1 MEKRKTALITGA
13 QQGIGAA
20 IAAAMIESD
29 VNVVMNYLDDEQ
41 AVSRLVEVAKEKGV
55 GAIAIQGD
63 VANIEQ
69 VQMMVDAGD
78 QFGGIDF
85 LASNAAIYPRKSWW
99 VKTLNLH
106 LFSEHSLANQ
116 CLVEVME
123 IMLEHSTRDEV
134 GHTASTIWQ
143 MWADLGK

>member
-41 AVSRLVEVAKEKGV
+41 AVSHLVEVAKDKGV

-63 VANIEQ
+63 VTNFA
-69 VQMMVDAGD
+69 
-78 QFGGIDF
+78 
-85 LASNAAIYPRKSWW
+85 
-99 VKTLNLH
+99 
-106 LFSEHSLANQ
+106 
-116 CLVEVME
+116 
-123 IMLEHSTRDEV
+123 
-134 GHTASTIWQ
+134 
-143 MWADLGK
+143 